1 MPNTVNKFIDP
12 DDNYTGGYTS
22 DILNPTPASHRSV
35 QTRCVIQVNVPSGTL
50 SLQMRLTPDAPW
62 FVVKTYSASTVEEM
76 VLANEMRV
84 VVSADAEAWL
94 GEIK

>member
-1 MPNTVNKFIDP
+1 MPNTSHKFIDP
-12 DDNYTGGYTS
+12 DGNYTGGYTS
-22 DILNPTPASHRSV
+22 KTLHPTAASHRSV

-76 VLANEMRV
+76 VLANDMRIV
-84 VVSADAEAWL
+84 VTEDAEAWL
-94 GEIK
+94 GEIV

>member
-12 DDNYTGGYTS
+12 DGNYTGGYTS
-22 DILNPTPASHRSV
+22 KILKPTASSHRSI

-76 VLANEMRV
+76 VLANDMRIV
-84 VVSADAEAWL
+84 VTDDAEAWL
-94 GEIK
+94 GEIV

>member
-12 DDNYTGGYTS
+12 DGNYTGGYTS
-22 DILNPTPASHRSV
+22 KILKPTASSHRSI
-35 QTRCVIQVNVPSGTL
+35 QTRCVIQVNVPSGTP

-76 VLANEMRV
+76 VLANDMRIV
-84 VVSADAEAWL
+84 VTDDAEAWL
-94 GEIK
+94 GEIV